1 MSDDTKQLLAK
12 YEPKEVKAIKPDRQ
26 VYRLRFSPCGKF
38 LVGAGLDATVRRWD
52 AASADY
58 TELPALKGHHG
69 WVSAIAFHP
78 KDALLFT
85 ADSWGQLRSWKYDT
99 DQPATVWSVEQA
111 HDGWLRSV
119 AVSPDGATL
128 ATCGMDRVVRLWST
142 RDGKKLHELTGHAP
156 GTPGSDDVYAV
167 AWSPDG
173 KTLVSGDAKGVLKVW
188 DPATGQA
195 TRDLDASALYKLHR
209 LQDLGGLRM
218 LMFDADG
225 KRLFAAGSTPA
236 SGATFQGTPTVLV
249 FDFASGKV
257 TKMISLGQA
266 KNCFVEDAAVHADGF
281 LMAVTSGTP
290 GDGQFLFARP
300 DDDKPFFTNT
310 KLANCHA
317 LAVHPD
323 GRRLAV
329 AATNTGSNGNG
340 RQLGKDGEYPGNFS
354 PISVMAFPGGDKGE
368 QHASS

>member
-1 MSDDTKQLLAK
+1 MSDDAKQLLAK
-12 YEPKEVKAIKPDRQ
+12 YEPKVVKAIQPDRQ

-52 AASADY
+52 AASAEY
-58 TELPALKGHHG
+58 TELPALQGHHA

-78 KDALLFT
+78 KGPLLFT
-85 ADSWGQLRSWKYDT
+85 ADSWGQLRAWKYDA
-99 DQPATVWSVEQA
+99 DQPATVWSNEQA
-111 HDGWLRSV
+111 HDGWLRGI

-128 ATCGMDRVVRLWST
+128 ATCGLDRVVRIWST
-142 RDGKKLHELTGHAP
+142 QDGKKQHELAGHE
-156 GTPGSDDVYAV
+156 DDVYAV

-173 KTLVSGDAKGVLKVW
+173 KALVSGDVKGVLKQW
-188 DPATGQA
+188 DLAAGKA
-195 TRDLDASALYKLHR
+195 TRALDASSLYKLHR
-209 LQDLGGLRM
+209 LQDLGGLRT

-225 KRLFAAGSTPA
+225 KRLFAAGSAPT

-249 FDFASGKV
+249 FDFASGQLAK
-257 TKMISLGQA
+257 TLSLGQP

-281 LMAVTSGTP
+281 IMAVTSGTP
-290 GDGQFLFARP
+290 GDGQFLFIRP

-340 RQLGKDGEYPGNFS
+340 RQLTKDGEYPGNFS
-354 PISVMAFPGGDKGE
+354 PIAVMELPGGGKAE
-368 QHASS
+368 QQASS